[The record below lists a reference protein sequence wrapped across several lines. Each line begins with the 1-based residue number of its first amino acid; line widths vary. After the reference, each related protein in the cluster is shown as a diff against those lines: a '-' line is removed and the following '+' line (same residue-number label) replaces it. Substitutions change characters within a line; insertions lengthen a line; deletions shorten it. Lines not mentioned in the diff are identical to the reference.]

1 MTEVNFDRL
10 TILLID
16 DEPFMRSLLERV
28 LFEFGTRN
36 ILNAENGEE
45 GLRIV
50 RTRKKIDLVICDLEM
65 PTMDGFAF
73 VRELR
78 RDEDPKV
85 AATPVLIL
93 TGHSDED
100 NVHDALSLGINGFL
114 VKPISR
120 GTLESRVVA
129 ALKSPPIDPS
139 RLGKRG

>member
-1 MTEVNFDRL
+1 MSEVNFDRL

-16 DEPFMRSLLERV
+16 DEPFMRSLVERV

-36 ILNAENGEE
+36 ILNAENGED

-50 RTRKKIDLVICDLEM
+50 RTRKKIDLIICDLEM

-78 RDEDPKV
+78 RDADTKV

-93 TGHSDED
+93 TGHSDE
-100 NVHDALSLGINGFL
+100 NHVHDALALGINGFL
-114 VKPISR
+114 VKPISK
-120 GTLESRVVA
+120 GALESRVAA

-139 RLGKRG
+139 KLGKRS